1 MSESQRDYPER
12 MSGEQQ
18 QQVVPGSIAPLVYS
32 DEEEMC
38 NGHNG
43 DVLPQPK
50 GPVIEEPETDL
61 GHRVA
66 ASGSGVSSSRGPQFF
81 LHAPQYHWHSVLSEG
96 TDAEARERLVAL
108 ERSVFAFGQ
117 RTKEREQ
124 QLLAQ
129 IATLEAQRGIAEE
142 DFRVFQ

>member
-1 MSESQRDYPER
+1 

-32 DEEEMC
+32 DEEDMR

-43 DVLPQPK
+43 DVPPQPQ

-61 GHRVA
+61 GHPVA
-66 ASGSGVSSSRGPQFF
+66 ASGSEVFSSGGPQFF
-81 LHAPQYHWHSVLSEG
+81 VHAPQYYWHSVLSKG

-108 ERSVFAFGQ
+108 ERTVFAFGQ
-117 RTKEREQ
+117 RTEEHEQ
-124 QLLAQ
+124 QLLA
-129 IATLEAQRGIAEE
+129 
-142 DFRVFQ
+142 